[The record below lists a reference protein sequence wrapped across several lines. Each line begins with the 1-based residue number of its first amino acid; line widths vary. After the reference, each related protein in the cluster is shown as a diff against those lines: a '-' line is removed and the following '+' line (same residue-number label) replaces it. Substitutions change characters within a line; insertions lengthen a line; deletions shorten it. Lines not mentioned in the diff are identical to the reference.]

1 MRSPRRRRRSVMR
14 TAKENRV
21 AFLRELSK
29 YEREKTGDRD
39 RDRRGG
45 RGNGMGIEVLQ
56 GRGRGAAPSLP
67 GAAVAAAGFG
77 GGGRRG
83 GGEAGVPARTAWF
96 GGGGGG
102 DAMGCRDAANMISP
116 DGWTGEAIEDGGGRT
131 EENGH
136 IRCIPDQRGGGNANF
151 TTVLSFFPSYPAYD
165 PLSFRGMA
173 TLIVVYVV
181 NCALTVGPN
190 QNISACSSTVTIFP
204 PQGRSHHRQ
213 TKIFAGLGFP
223 NEWTRT
229 CSILSYHSQC
239 SLLMFF

>member
-1 MRSPRRRRRSVMR
+1 M
-14 TAKENRV
+14 KEKK
-21 AFLRELSK
+21 RET
-29 YEREKTGDRD
+29 ETETEE
-39 RDRRGG
+39 GG
-45 RGNGMGIEVLQ
+45 RGNGMGIELLQ
-56 GRGRGAAPSLP
+56 GRGRGAAPFHP
-67 GAAVAAAGFG
+67 GATVAAAGFG

-96 GGGGGG
+96 GGGG

-116 DGWTGEAIEDGGGRT
+116 DGRTGEAIEDGGGRT

-151 TTVLSFFPSYPAYD
+151 TTVLSFFLSYPAYD

-173 TLIVVYVV
+173 TLIVVYVA

-204 PQGRSHHRQ
+204 PRVVPTVRQ
-213 TKIFAGLGFP
+213 K
-223 NEWTRT
+223 
-229 CSILSYHSQC
+229 YSQA
-239 SLLMFF
+239 